1 MNLHWSKRARVEVS
15 GGRFG
20 VSGVYRDP
28 EPDRRDKPDQLARE
42 AAYRQV
48 FDSLEAKVLAALEGS
63 EFGVGIISRHKLLTP
78 KLEAAEAELAKLHR
92 DRQRLALDRE
102 DALHRLDG
110 EKLAAKLSAL
120 AEADEALKARIEAT
134 RLGMDALRL
143 EADEARVA
151 AENAVE
157 SAVASVLAEARR
169 ETQERID
176 RREHEVADALAV
188 LLEALLA
195 DRYSLL
201 ATKDE
206 SRANGAAKSILKG
219 LLG

>member
-1 MNLHWSKRARVEVS
+1 MNLHWSKRARVDLG

-20 VSGVYRDP
+20 VTGIYRDP
-28 EPDRRDKPDQLARE
+28 AAENRDKPDMLARE
-42 AAYRQV
+42 AGYRLV
-48 FDSLEAKVLAALEGS
+48 FDGLEAKALASLEGS
-63 EFGVGIISRHKLLTP
+63 EFGGVVVSRHRLLAP

-110 EKLAAKLSAL
+110 EKLAGKLSQIT
-120 AEADEALKARIEAT
+120 EADEALKARIEAT

-157 SAVASVLAEARR
+157 SAVAGVLAEARR

-176 RREHEVADALAV
+176 RREHEVADALAG

-195 DRYSLL
+195 DRYALL